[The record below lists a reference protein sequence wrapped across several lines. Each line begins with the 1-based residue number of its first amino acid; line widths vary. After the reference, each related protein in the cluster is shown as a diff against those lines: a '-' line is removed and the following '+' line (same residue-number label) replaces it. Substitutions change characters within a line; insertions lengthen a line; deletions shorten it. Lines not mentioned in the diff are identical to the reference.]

1 MMVVVEVVVV
11 VVVVVVVG
19 VVPAIQVTLHSFRMG
34 VVGGTEVS
42 SSALSL
48 IEVTPLRHWEISS
61 PFPVRLVQSVRL
73 VLASRIEKVM
83 LVPAGAEKFA

>member
-1 MMVVVEVVVV
+1 M

-34 VVGGTEVS
+34 VVGGAEVS
-42 SSALSL
+42 SSAFSL
-48 IEVTPLRHWEISS
+48 IEVVPLRHWEISS
-61 PFPVRLVQSVRL
+61 PLPVRLVQSVRL
-73 VLASRIEKVM
+73 VFASRIEKVM